1 MKAPALLLAALALPL
16 AAGAQTAA
24 APQTAASAQASAT
37 ARQAATGVRATTS
50 KGTARNGVLPPDPDL
65 FDGSKME
72 AEKRQE
78 YGMIGDFEMPGSD
91 TPDNSQ
97 AGGQQGQ
104 PGQQQQGGPQ
114 AASPAGGGASGAQ
127 QQQQGGAGG
136 AQQAAAAGGGGGG
149 GDQSIAQNDAAA
161 GGGGDQGQEGAQG
174 AGGAAGGKSGAAGGK
189 GGKGGS
195 GPAGKAEGM
204 QAAGLSGP
212 QNAASQDSIPQGS
225 RSGQQI
231 GSAELRIDTTD
242 VDSKDVVGRETTPG
256 GTQGSNKAM
265 PAGKGGQG
273 SNNQNMGVEKGR
285 VIPKGL

>member
-1 MKAPALLLAALALPL
+1 MQAPALLLAALVLPL
-16 AAGAQTAA
+16 GVDAQTTGT
-24 APQTAASAQASAT
+24 PPTAASVQAAAT
-37 ARQAATGVRATTS
+37 ARQGANSVRATTN
-50 KGTARNGVLPPDPDL
+50 KGSARNGVLPPDPDL
-65 FDGSKME
+65 FDGSKLE
-72 AEKRQE
+72 AEKRPE

-97 AGGQQGQ
+97 AGGQQGS
-104 PGQQQQGGPQ
+104 PGGPQNQAPNPAAMAGGAGGAQQQQGG
-114 AASPAGGGASGAQ
+114 
-127 QQQQGGAGG
+127 GG

-149 GDQSIAQNDAAA
+149 EQSIANNDAAGA
-161 GGGGDQGQEGAQG
+161 VGGSTDQSQDGAQG
-174 AGGAAGGKSGAAGGK
+174 AGGAAGGKSGSA

-195 GPAGKAEGM
+195 GPAGKAEGI

-212 QNAASQDSIPQGS
+212 QNAASQNSIPPGS
-225 RSGQQI
+225 KSAVNQI